1 MEARAYDEMRA
12 LEDRHWWFRG
22 RRRVLAPLL
31 RQSLE
36 ASGARVALEVGC
48 GTGGNLAHFS
58 ARFPGTRFLGV
69 DFDAG
74 AVAYCA
80 ERGLAHAVVRA
91 DGTRLPVRDASVDCV
106 LAIDIIEHFEDDHA
120 LLCELRRVLKPR
132 GELVVNVPHHPWL
145 WSPHDAVLHHK
156 RRYARGELQRKL
168 VAAGFRVERERGF
181 NFLLLPPIALV
192 RLLRARRARSAAARG
207 SNEPAGTDFFE
218 LPAPFNAALGALFAL
233 EAALVRVLPIREGVS
248 LMLRAVR
255 V

>member
-1 MEARAYDEMRA
+1 MEARAYDEMRS

-31 RQSLE
+31 RASLQ
-36 ASGARVALEVGC
+36 ACGARVALEVGC
-48 GTGGNLAHFS
+48 GTGGNLAHFA
-58 ARFPGTRFLGV
+58 ARFPATRFVGA

-80 ERGLAHAVVRA
+80 QRGLAGSIVRA
-91 DGTRLPVRDASVDCV
+91 DGTRLPLRDASVDCV
-106 LAIDIIEHFEDDHA
+106 LAIDIIEHFEDDRA
-120 LLCELRRVLKPR
+120 LLAELRRVLRPG

-156 RRYARGELQRKL
+156 RRYARGELQAKL
-168 VAAGFRVERERGF
+168 CEAGFRIEREHGF

-192 RLLRARRARSAAARG
+192 RLARARGARAAAAHGAAR
-207 SNEPAGTDFFE
+207 PASTDFFE
-218 LPAPFNAALGALFAL
+218 LPAPLNAALAGLFAL
-233 EAALVRVLPIREGVS
+233 ESALVRALPIREGVS
-248 LMLRAVR
+248 LMLRAAR